1 MLAAVELRHLR
12 YYVAVAE
19 ELHFTRAAQ
28 RLHVAQPALS
38 QAVRQVER
46 ELGAP
51 LLVRANQGVSLTAA
65 GSLLLAEARSV
76 LARYDAAIAAVRE
89 LAAGQAPPVRLG
101 VPANLPPGVLV
112 ELLAVAART
121 EPATEVELHTDDTA
135 HQLDALTSG
144 GLDLA
149 LVRQLPTDGTVHGH
163 PLYRE
168 RLGVVVA
175 ATDPLARLDRV
186 PVPRLA
192 GAPFV
197 IFPRRMV
204 PAVYDLIIGTLT
216 AAGGGPGSVTESP
229 DFPTTLELVQQGH
242 ALALALRSQV
252 DAHQGGGQLA
262 WRELVGVDLDTVV
275 HLAWRNP
282 PAVGVGPL
290 LAAVRHLA
298 PAATAD

>member
-12 YYVAVAE
+12 YFVAVAE

-51 LLVRANQGVSLTAA
+51 LLVRAPHGVSLTAA
-65 GSLLLAEARSV
+65 GGLMLEQSRAV

-89 LAAGQAPPVRLG
+89 LTTGQAPPVRLG

-112 ELLAVAART
+112 RLLATARDTEPETVLELRT
-121 EPATEVELHTDDTA
+121 EDTA
-135 HQLDALTSG
+135 HQLAALVAG
-144 GLDLA
+144 ELDLA
-149 LVRQLPTDGTVHGH
+149 LVRQLPGDGTVLGHSLYTERLGLVTATGH
-163 PLYRE
+163 PLAE
-168 RLGVVVA
+168 LEAVPA
-175 ATDPLARLDRV
+175 ARLS
-186 PVPRLA
+186 

-197 IFPRRMV
+197 IFPRRMI
-204 PAVYDLIIGTLT
+204 PDVYDRIIGALT
-216 AAGGGPGSVTESP
+216 AAGGRPGSISESP
-229 DFPTTLELVQQGH
+229 DFPTTLEIVQKGLAV
-242 ALALALRSQV
+242 ALALQSQV
-252 DAHQGGGQLA
+252 DAHPGRDQLR
-262 WRELVGVDLDTVV
+262 WRPLTDVDLDTVI

-290 LAAVRHLA
+290 LTRVQQDWADG
-298 PAATAD
+298 PA